1 MSGRGVSMRR
11 PKKEAQR
18 HNGEQWRWVTIQ
30 KCCVLKYLD
39 SWTCTFIS
47 IKSKNPVQLESWA
60 AAMCWPALFA
70 GKMMQCC
77 LQSVV
82 REWKGRDKLEVLCK
96 EAFLDYLA
104 CDVPSS
110 VLNNDIFF
118 SGVPSKCQEKGN
130 QSDLKQLLYRT
141 AFCLHVAL
149 THLFPAWS
157 ECCFQSKGLFFITHG
172 TLVFIKARIVLS
184 LSCLFSPRAVH
195 LGLLKIEISLI
206 LSTQNLSREISPGFR
221 ELLVVTSWGCC
232 PNMCSFTQIEG
243 KTVSVFIWGRTHA
256 TNKHWRLTHARE
268 YYLNG
273 SAGVTCTSH

>member
-30 KCCVLKYLD
+30 KCCLLKYLD

-157 ECCFQSKGLFFITHG
+157 ECCFQSKGH
-172 TLVFIKARIVLS
+172 VFHYTWNSCFYKSQNCSVPLLS
-184 LSCLFSPRAVH
+184 VFPQSSSSWSVKNR
-195 LGLLKIEISLI
+195 
-206 LSTQNLSREISPGFR
+206 NLSD
-221 ELLVVTSWGCC
+221 
-232 PNMCSFTQIEG
+232 
-243 KTVSVFIWGRTHA
+243 FIHSEPFQR
-256 TNKHWRLTHARE
+256 NQSRF
-268 YYLNG
+268 
-273 SAGVTCTSH
+273 